1 MKHSILEKL
10 MHNDVQNG
18 LERGQTRTLVLK
30 EWSVGQEYQHHLEAC
45 KKGRIL
51 SPDSELL
58 NQNLP

>member
-18 LERGQTRTLVLK
+18 LERGETRTLVLK
-30 EWSVGQEYQHHLEAC
+30 EWSVDQEYQNHLEAC

-51 SPDSELL
+51 SLDSELL
-58 NQNLP
+58 IQNLH